1 MFDLQRALEKDRVY
15 RSFRNSF
22 TEEYKELSKLMV
34 SNYQKRYLTIIEFA
48 DFFETYRNSIIQV
61 LKLQTERISAIE
73 KLNYSV
79 GKTILS
85 IQPEVE

>member
-1 MFDLQRALEKDRVY
+1 MTELL
-15 RSFRNSF
+15 RSTNSF

-61 LKLQTERISAIE
+61 LRLQTERISAIE